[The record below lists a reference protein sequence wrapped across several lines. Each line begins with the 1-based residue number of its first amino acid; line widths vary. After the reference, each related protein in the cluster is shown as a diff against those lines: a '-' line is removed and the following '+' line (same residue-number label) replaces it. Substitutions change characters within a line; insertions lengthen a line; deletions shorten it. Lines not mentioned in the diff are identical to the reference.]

1 MIDLKVAAKDMDI
14 LTSSFSNEKIVN
26 KSSNKDFL
34 EILENQKINQDKPK
48 VVNIDKEKL
57 NKKVEVQEK
66 TVNFKTLEKKG
77 IEEENK
83 VEEETGEEKID
94 EELITLFQTLYDLIL
109 KLEEKPLEVE
119 ELNLET
125 LNLEVEKLSD
135 TLGQILEE
143 DNLSF
148 THEDIIGIA
157 ETLETLISSLEKEL
171 DKFKNILKENPIDL
185 SMEETLLELD
195 TIKIKIEEIKDNPQL
210 MEENNINFEN
220 EDEDKVITLNNVSSE
235 EMEFDE
241 ILDMEKEVSRID
253 EPIVENLVEEGEDVK
268 TENANSN
275 NLLFETTDMLPIKGN
290 FEIMDKVHIEVDEKQ
305 IIEQIVNKAKLIV
318 DDNKQ
323 ELRIKLKPEILG
335 ELMLKMEVVK
345 GSVLAKVMV
354 DNYRTKELI
363 EANLYQLKED
373 MKENGLEIK
382 TFEVFVGS
390 NQDFDKE
397 DTEQF
402 NFKKRPNK
410 IKIKDDELKEIK
422 IYDENITRNI
432 EGTYEEGQ
440 LNLFA

>member
-1 MIDLKVAAKDMDI
+1 MLKGGEQMIDLKVAAKDMDI

-26 KSSNKDFL
+26 KSSNKDFF

-66 TVNFKTLEKKG
+66 AVNFKTLEKKG

-171 DKFKNILKENPIDL
+171 DKFKNIL
-185 SMEETLLELD
+185 
-195 TIKIKIEEIKDNPQL
+195 
-210 MEENNINFEN
+210 
-220 EDEDKVITLNNVSSE
+220 
-235 EMEFDE
+235 
-241 ILDMEKEVSRID
+241 
-253 EPIVENLVEEGEDVK
+253 
-268 TENANSN
+268 
-275 NLLFETTDMLPIKGN
+275 
-290 FEIMDKVHIEVDEKQ
+290 
-305 IIEQIVNKAKLIV
+305 
-318 DDNKQ
+318 
-323 ELRIKLKPEILG
+323 
-335 ELMLKMEVVK
+335 
-345 GSVLAKVMV
+345 
-354 DNYRTKELI
+354 
-363 EANLYQLKED
+363 
-373 MKENGLEIK
+373 
-382 TFEVFVGS
+382 
-390 NQDFDKE
+390 
-397 DTEQF
+397 
-402 NFKKRPNK
+402 
-410 IKIKDDELKEIK
+410 
-422 IYDENITRNI
+422 
-432 EGTYEEGQ
+432 
-440 LNLFA
+440 